1 MRLSYLIIS
10 YNRRE
15 MLLANLARLAEL
27 TPASLHWDAWVVDNG
42 STDGSADAVAARF
55 PWVNLMRSRK
65 NLGMPARNLALSQ
78 CKGDAVMLLDD
89 DSYPTDPGA
98 IARMLAMMESSPK
111 LAAVSG
117 RALLRDGRE
126 EASALPGVFIGCA
139 TMLRRSAVAQVG
151 GFARDFFR
159 QAEEYDLSFRL
170 WSAGYS
176 VARCEAAVFWHDKS
190 TGVVAASA
198 ATAPTARSSRL
209 VHRMDTRNNLL
220 LADRY
225 FPQPWRTEYQR
236 DWTHRYGLLA
246 QHAGHRLAAARG
258 RAEARLRFPTA
269 RRMTLDFALAD
280 QLLGVSKQ
288 AESVTRWSAAERL
301 RAVVIADYSKN
312 IFATWNAARRAGL
325 AITAIADDHPAY
337 RGQRYRGISIMPTDR
352 ALAGGATGVILSNIN
367 PAQAPGRL
375 AALRQNFAGPI
386 LSFNLPSS
394 PLIQH
399 LQQHAA

>member
-15 MLLANLARLAEL
+15 TLLANLGRLAAL
-27 TPASLHWDAWVVDNG
+27 TPAALHWDVWVVDNG

-55 PWVNLMRSRK
+55 PWVNLVRSRR
-65 NLGMPARNLALSQ
+65 NIGMPARNLAL
-78 CKGDAVMLLDD
+78 CHCNGDAVMLLDD
-89 DSYPTDPGA
+89 DSYPTGVDA
-98 IARMLAMMESSPK
+98 IAHLLAMLETSPN

-117 RALLRDGRE
+117 RVLLRDGRE

-139 TMLRRSAVAQVG
+139 TMLRRSAAAQVG

-170 WSAGYS
+170 WAAGYA
-176 VARCEAAVFWHDKS
+176 VARCEAAAFWHDKS
-190 TGVVAASA
+190 TAAAGAASSA
-198 ATAPTARSSRL
+198 ARSSPI
-209 VHRMDTRNNLL
+209 VHRMDMRNNLL
-220 LADRY
+220 LAHRY
-225 FPQPWRTEYQR
+225 FPEPWRTEYQR

-246 QHAGHRLAAARG
+246 QHGGHRLAAARG
-258 RAEARLRFPTA
+258 RAEARLASLTK
-269 RRMTLDFALAD
+269 RRMTLENSLAD

-288 AESVTRWSAAERL
+288 AELVARWSETERA
-301 RAVVIADYSKN
+301 RDVVIADYSKN

-325 AITAIADDHPAY
+325 AIRAIADDHPPY
-337 RGQRYRGISIMPTDR
+337 RGQRYRGISIMPTGR
-352 ALAGGATGVILSNIN
+352 AVAGRVGGVIISNIN

-375 AALRQNFAGPI
+375 AAIRRHFPGPI
-386 LSFNLPSS
+386 LLFTPPSA
-394 PLIQH
+394 PLVSH